1 MKTGVLRLYWKTMST
16 DGAYPRIVI
25 VGRPNVGKS
34 TLFNRLYGRRRA
46 ITAPTAG
53 VTRDVIEE
61 SCVLAE
67 IPVYLVDT
75 GGIKAEFLEE
85 LDKDIAYRAISS
97 VNNADV
103 ILFLV
108 ELGELTAEDYLIAEK
123 IRSRASK
130 VILVVNKVDVEQKEC
145 QASEFYSMGFGE
157 PLAMSAEHGRNVGS
171 LLGRISQK
179 LRRVCSR
186 NLESGDAKGKEVGI
200 LGRELQGNQLVAA
213 LVGKPN
219 TGKSTL
225 FNRLSGGEYSL
236 VSKLAGTT
244 RDTVV
249 STLEYRGRSIRL
261 IDTAGQRRKSRIA
274 GNVEYY
280 SVNRA
285 IVAMFSTDVT
295 VLLIDA
301 EEGLSE
307 QDKKIA
313 DQAVKKGCAVVMA
326 INKWDER
333 VVDRVRLKKVLDRI
347 HFKFPVLNWAPIV
360 PISALEGYGID
371 KLLNT
376 VIKVD
381 EQQRRRVET
390 SKLNRALGEWLNLTP
405 VPTGAGRPYRVK
417 YITQVSVR
425 PTRFIGFVNRKKGFP
440 EAYRQFLVNQ
450 IRRVFGFDLV
460 PVELELREGKR

>member
-1 MKTGVLRLYWKTMST
+1 MST
-16 DGAYPRIVI
+16 DGNYPRIVI

-46 ITAPTAG
+46 ITDPTAG

-61 SCVLAE
+61 RCVLAR
-67 IPVYLVDT
+67 IPVFLVDT
-75 GGIKAEFLEE
+75 GGIKTEFLEDF
-85 LDKDIAYRAISS
+85 DKEVAYRAISS
-97 VNNADV
+97 INNADV

-123 IRSRASK
+123 VRSRANK
-130 VILVVNKVDVEQKEC
+130 VILVVNKVDAKQKEC
-145 QASEFYSMGFGE
+145 QASEYYSMGFGE
-157 PLAMSAEHGRNVGS
+157 PLAVSAEHGRNVDS

-179 LRRVCSR
+179 LRSVCPK
-186 NLESGDAKGKEVGI
+186 NLGTGDAKEEKAGI
-200 LGRELQGNQLVAA
+200 LGRGLERDPLVVT

-225 FNRLSGGEYSL
+225 FNRLLDGEYSL

-249 STLEYRGRSIRL
+249 STLEYRGRCLRL
-261 IDTAGQRRKSRIA
+261 IDTAGMRRKSRIA

-295 VLLIDA
+295 VLLIDS

-326 INKWDER
+326 MNKWDER
-333 VVDRVRLKKVLDRI
+333 VVDRARLKKTLDRI

-360 PISALEGYGID
+360 PISALKGYGID
-371 KLLNT
+371 KLLST

-381 EQQRRRVET
+381 KQQRRRVET
-390 SKLNRALGEWLNLTP
+390 SKLNRALGEWLNLKP

-425 PTRFIGFVNRKKGFP
+425 PARFIGFVNRRNGFP
-440 EAYRQFLVNQ
+440 GAYRQFLVNQ

-460 PVELELREGKR
+460 SVELELREGKR